1 MKATI
6 TAFGLL
12 LLLTTIGHGAVE
24 PNVSSSLSSP
34 TPWLNRSASIPL
46 RSASIP
52 LRSASIPLRSA
63 SIPLRSAS
71 IPLDVSLDVVH
82 TVGVTSGGI
91 PDTLSRY
98 GKYLR
103 RAGSQHWK
111 MNAKKRER
119 LTPGAEKL
127 ILLPGK
133 LGKAR
138 VSIDTKG
145 VATVKIV
152 DMKGKSLGTYR
163 SSRFPLVIANNRLR
177 ISGQPYVFILDRP
190 AKK

>member
-6 TAFGLL
+6 TAFGFL
-12 LLLTTIGHGAVE
+12 LLLTTVGHGAVE
-24 PNVSSSLSSP
+24 PTVSSSSSNP

-46 RSASIP
+46 E
-52 LRSASIPLRSA
+52 
-63 SIPLRSAS
+63 
-71 IPLDVSLDVVH
+71 VSLDVVH

-91 PDTLSRY
+91 PDTLTRY

-119 LTPGAEKL
+119 LSPGAEKL
-127 ILLPGK
+127 IPLPGK

-138 VSIDTKG
+138 VSIDAKG

-177 ISGQPYVFILDRP
+177 IGGQPYVFILDRP

>member
-6 TAFGLL
+6 TAFGFL

-24 PNVSSSLSSP
+24 PTVSSSSSSP
-34 TPWLNRSASIPL
+34 TPWLN
-46 RSASIP
+46 
-52 LRSASIPLRSA
+52 RSA

-91 PDTLSRY
+91 PDTLTRY

-111 MNAKKRER
+111 LNTKKRER
-119 LTPGAEKL
+119 LSPGAEKM
-127 ILLPGK
+127 IPLPGK

-138 VSIDTKG
+138 VSIDAKG

-177 ISGQPYVFILDRP
+177 IGGQPYVFILDRP

>member
-1 MKATI
+1 M
-6 TAFGLL
+6 
-12 LLLTTIGHGAVE
+12 
-24 PNVSSSLSSP
+24 
-34 TPWLNRSASIPL
+34 
-46 RSASIP
+46 
-52 LRSASIPLRSA
+52 
-63 SIPLRSAS
+63 
-71 IPLDVSLDVVH
+71 VH

-91 PDTLSRY
+91 PDTLTRY

-119 LTPGAEKL
+119 LSPGAEKL
-127 ILLPGK
+127 IPLPGK

-138 VSIDTKG
+138 VSIDAKG

-177 ISGQPYVFILDRP
+177 IGGQPYVFILDRP

>member
-34 TPWLNRSASIPL
+34 TPWLN
-46 RSASIP
+46 
-52 LRSASIPLRSA
+52 RSASIPLRSA

-127 ILLPGK
+127 ILRPGK

>member
-34 TPWLNRSASIPL
+34 TPWLN
-46 RSASIP
+46 
-52 LRSASIPLRSA
+52 RSASIPLRSA

>member
-52 LRSASIPLRSA
+52 LRSASIPLRA
-63 SIPLRSAS
+63 AS
-71 IPLDVSLDVVH
+71 IPLDLSLDVVH

-91 PDTLSRY
+91 PDTLTRY

-111 MNAKKRER
+111 LNTKKRER
-119 LTPGAEKL
+119 LSPGAEKM
-127 ILLPGK
+127 IPLPGK

-138 VSIDTKG
+138 VSIDAKG

-177 ISGQPYVFILDRP
+177 IGGQPYVFILDRP

>member
-6 TAFGLL
+6 TAFGFL
-12 LLLTTIGHGAVE
+12 LLLTTIGHGVVE
-24 PNVSSSLSSP
+24 PTASSSSSSP
-34 TPWLNRSASIPL
+34 PPWLNRSAGIP
-46 RSASIP
+46 AE
-52 LRSASIPLRSA
+52 
-63 SIPLRSAS
+63 
-71 IPLDVSLDVVH
+71 VSLDVVH

-91 PDTLSRY
+91 PDTLTRY

-103 RAGSQHWK
+103 RAGSDHWK
-111 MNAKKRER
+111 LNAKKRER
-119 LTPGAEKL
+119 LSPGAEKL

-138 VSIDTKG
+138 VSIDAKG

-177 ISGQPYVFILDRP
+177 IGGQPYVFILARP

>member
-34 TPWLNRSASIPL
+34 TPWLNRSAS
-46 RSASIP
+46 S
-52 LRSASIPLRSA
+52 PLRSA